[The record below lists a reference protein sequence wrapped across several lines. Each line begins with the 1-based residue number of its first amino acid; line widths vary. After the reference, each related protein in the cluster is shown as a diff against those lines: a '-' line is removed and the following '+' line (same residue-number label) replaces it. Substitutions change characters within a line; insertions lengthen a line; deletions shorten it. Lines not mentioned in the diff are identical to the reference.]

1 MKKIFVDLRNAKQ
14 SKDLEKAQ
22 NEISKL
28 KEQKDKRDDQIK
40 HLRSQKRQVES
51 QGTVLIMI
59 FVADFHKLWSYSDCA
74 SFFANF

>member
-1 MKKIFVDLRNAKQ
+1 MKKIFVDFRNAKQ

-51 QGTVLIMI
+51 QGTVFIMI
-59 FVADFHKLWSYSDCA
+59 FETK
-74 SFFANF
+74 SFF

>member
-1 MKKIFVDLRNAKQ
+1 MFVDFRNAKQ

-51 QGTVLIMI
+51 QGTVFIMI
-59 FVADFHKLWSYSDCA
+59 FRLGHF
-74 SFFANF
+74 

>member
-1 MKKIFVDLRNAKQ
+1 MKKIFVDFRNAKQ

-51 QGTVLIMI
+51 QGNVFIMI
-59 FVADFHKLWSYSDCA
+59 FGTRFL
-74 SFFANF
+74 SFFVNA

>member
-1 MKKIFVDLRNAKQ
+1 MKKIFVDFRNAKQ

-51 QGTVLIMI
+51 QGTVFIMI
-59 FVADFHKLWSYSDCA
+59 FEHNLHMKLRKFDA
-74 SFFANF
+74 

>member
-1 MKKIFVDLRNAKQ
+1 MKKIFVDFRNAKQ

-51 QGTVLIMI
+51 QGTVFIMI
-59 FVADFHKLWSYSDCA
+59 FRLGHF
-74 SFFANF
+74 

>member
-1 MKKIFVDLRNAKQ
+1 MWKKIFVDFRNAKQ

-51 QGTVLIMI
+51 QGTVFIMI
-59 FVADFHKLWSYSDCA
+59 F
-74 SFFANF
+74 